1 MKDIELILRE
11 DALKITQG
19 YARIWTSIWKIPAV
33 PLDATKHLTDRIK
46 ELEEKKRELVL
57 QSLADSGQAQE
68 AYAEVV
74 RLKEGIQKAIALAKK
89 PYYGYLEDRIDNY
102 YEGFLILEE
111 LLKK

>member
-1 MKDIELILRE
+1 MTDEMPELEWPDRMYLLHPSIKTLGE
-11 DALKITQG
+11 MITNPERKE
-19 YARIWTSIWKIPAV
+19 YVNA
-33 PLDATKHLTDRIK
+33 DRIEEMRK
-46 ELEEKKRELVL
+46 EKRELVL

-111 LLKK
+111 LLKE